1 MRRGDKGP
9 RRGAWAL
16 LGALIVGAVIS
27 GAVVGGAST
36 PSQAAPCP
44 PETPAPTKQIIN
56 VAGASVGHA
65 PSKGGPTGGRVEVRK
80 GNEYFVAD
88 GSAEGGLQVWAGAKQ
103 QGHDLAF
110 WARAKSNGSP
120 IVAACSEGVG

>member
-1 MRRGDKGP
+1 MRHGLKGP

-16 LGALIVGAVIS
+16 LGALVGAVIL

-36 PSQAAPCP
+36 PSRAADCP
-44 PETPAPTKQIIN
+44 PETPAPTRPIIT

-65 PSKGGPTGGRVEVRK
+65 PSKGGPTGGRVEVKK

-103 QGHDLAF
+103 GSHDLAL
-110 WARAKSNGSP
+110 WAQAKREGSP
-120 IVAACSEGVG
+120 IVAACSAGVG

>member
-36 PSQAAPCP
+36 PSRAADCP
-44 PETPAPTKQIIN
+44 PETPAPTRPIIS

-65 PSKGGPTGGRVEVRK
+65 EGGPTGGRVEVKK

-103 QGHDLAF
+103 GSHDLAL
-110 WARAKSNGSP
+110 WAQAKREGSP
-120 IVAACSEGVG
+120 ILAACSAGVG

>member
-36 PSQAAPCP
+36 PSRAADCP
-44 PETPAPTKQIIN
+44 PETPAPTRPIIT

-65 PSKGGPTGGRVEVRK
+65 PSGPTGGRVEVKK

-88 GSAEGGLQVWAGAKQ
+88 GSAEGGLQVWAGAKE
-103 QGHDLAF
+103 GSHDLAL
-110 WARAKSNGSP
+110 WAQAKREGSP
-120 IVAACSEGVG
+120 ILAACSAGVG